1 MSALTD
7 ALIRIGAPI
16 LKSTIEQQIGGI
28 GGKLAGSVID
38 GLAAELG
45 TAPTEE
51 AIVAKIDADP
61 ITSTQIVQRVEADMA
76 RIVESQNEAMQSYHG
91 ILIADAKSEGILSRL
106 WRPLFAIV
114 FVICFAATVFTI
126 LWLMWTR
133 QLGTLTQ
140 LGEITTFLTFLFI
153 AGCAVL
159 GVQVFQAAKSDR
171 SNA

>member
-7 ALIRIGAPI
+7 ALIRIGAPV

-28 GGKLAGSVID
+28 GGKIAGSVID

-51 AIVAKIDADP
+51 AIVERINAAP
-61 ITSTQIVQRVEADMA
+61 VESTQAVQRVEADLS
-76 RIVESQNEAMQSYHG
+76 RIVESQNQAMQSYHG
-91 ILIADAKSEGILSRL
+91 VLMADAKSEGILSRL
-106 WRPLFAIV
+106 WRPLFAVV

-140 LGEITTFLTFLFI
+140 LGEVTTFLTFLFI

-159 GVQVFQAAKSDR
+159 GVQVFQAGKSER
-171 SNA
+171 AA

>member
-1 MSALTD
+1 MSTLTD

-16 LKSTIEQQIGGI
+16 LKQTLEQQIGGI
-28 GGKLAGSVID
+28 GGKLAGTVID
-38 GLAAELG
+38 SLATELG

-51 AIVAKIDADP
+51 AIVEKIDAEP
-61 ITSTQIVQRVEADMA
+61 VQSTQVIQRMESDMA
-76 RIVESQNEAMQSYHG
+76 RIVESQNAAMQSYHG
-91 ILIADAKSEGILSRL
+91 ILMADAQSEGILSRL

-114 FVICFAATVFTI
+114 FVICFASTVFTI

-159 GVQVFQAAKSDR
+159 GVQVFQAGKTEQ
-171 SNA
+171 NK